1 MVILYQERGTGK
13 TCTLIELSA
22 QNNVPIAT
30 PYNTEYIKRKAEE
43 LNLQIPSPIAVRS
56 LEDLKDVDKVYI
68 DDMDGLIK
76 KLFPCDIQLVSISV
90 GEKIETLF

>member
-22 QNNVPIAT
+22 RNNVPIAT
-30 PYNTEYIKRKAEE
+30 PYDAEYIKRKAKE
-43 LNLQIPSPIAVRS
+43 LNLQIPSPITVRS

-76 KLFPCDIQLVSISV
+76 KLFPCKVQIATLSI
-90 GEKIETLF
+90 GDKIENLF